1 MVFMYPTSL
10 FHCIHPFHP
19 IVSQI
24 PERGGH
30 QTNNQQ
36 IKTLPQHNCTGC
48 ELVAN
53 LDCLDEGG
61 SHGFIH
67 CSCSSISSYSQV
79 TQCTKQTPFVW
90 MWQANAKTVIT
101 LLLSLCSASSGCS
114 SGIPLL
120 LLHVTIEGRPHSF
133 ARELRGDGLKI
144 TPLEMG

>member
-1 MVFMYPTSL
+1 MSLRVSSVGVTRGGRAGRRGRGGDSLRSVNTEAPNIKLIIDLRTLYKPESIMVFMYPTSL
-10 FHCIHPFHP
+10 SHCTRPFHP
-19 IVSQI
+19 IVGQI

-67 CSCSSISSYSQV
+67 CRCSSISSYSQI
-79 TQCTKQTPFVW
+79 TQYV
-90 MWQANAKTVIT
+90 
-101 LLLSLCSASSGCS
+101 SSR
-114 SGIPLL
+114 PLM
-120 LLHVTIEGRPHSF
+120 F
-133 ARELRGDGLKI
+133 GL
-144 TPLEMG
+144 